1 MELVQDFVEN
11 LSKAAL
17 LMCRHRHGDV
27 LEVQDA
33 QLIAGLLFLFIY
45 SLRLIFFELLPHQSR
60 KKL

>member
-1 MELVQDFVEN
+1 MELAHDFVEN

-33 QLIAGLLFLFIY
+33 QLIAGLLIIWLHL
-45 SLRLIFFELLPHQSR
+45 SRNLIPCHRIRE
-60 KKL
+60 KL